1 MAKKL
6 IALVLTLV
14 MAASLFTVC
23 SFAEATEEEYIA
35 WAEANGYVK
44 QGEPLATSATEKKE
58 GGVNFGA
65 IDWSRELQEAAVKE
79 WLKGGPSI
87 TNPDY
92 VQDETG
98 WSYRNMFQ
106 MATCYNNVANNTNLE
121 LVLDASTLNLL
132 GVSEAG
138 TSKINEFTANPDV
151 CIAWSRQLRDDE
163 EAAGYN
169 YYSSYGMS
177 FYGTVV
183 QYGPEAL
190 ETEEGQD
197 KLINLFDKYY
207 VTYASGWASYYN
219 LWKDAADEAAVR
231 AGKLQY
237 ITNIVSSGAM
247 VVYEIV
253 PNRIVITCPF
263 MIDMAPTMVNAVT
276 YTTVQEGEDKYNYDL
291 GITDDFL
298 DMAIAYKNEYLADE
312 ANLAAVQ
319 EYYTTGS
326 YPMLDQY
333 SAMYGMPTSVEYALM
348 DNSCAGLKTQTT
360 WTPAE

>member
-1 MAKKL
+1 MAKRIL
-6 IALVLTLV
+6 AMLLTAVLLCSV
-14 MAASLFTVC
+14 YAVC
-23 SFAEATEEEYIA
+23 GSAEATEEEYIA
-35 WAEANGYVK
+35 WAESHGYVK
-44 QGEPLATSATEKKE
+44 MGEPLATSATEKKE

-87 TNPDY
+87 TNADY

-121 LVLDASTLNLL
+121 LVLDAATLNLL

-183 QYGPEAL
+183 QYSAADL
-190 ETEEGQD
+190 ETEEGQNA
-197 KLINLFDKYY
+197 LINLFDKYY
-207 VTYASGWASYYN
+207 VTYASGWAGYYN
-219 LWKDAADEAAVR
+219 LWKDATDEESIR
-231 AGKLQY
+231 AGKLAY

-253 PNRIVITCPF
+253 PTRIVITCPF
-263 MIDMAPTMVNAVT
+263 MIDMAPTMVNAIT
-276 YTTVQEGEDKYNYDL
+276 YTTVQEGEDKYSYDL
-291 GITDDFL
+291 GITDDFI

-312 ANLAAVQ
+312 ANLAAVKD
-319 EYYTTGS
+319 YYTTGS

-333 SAMYGMPTSVEYALM
+333 AAMYGTPTSVEYALM

-360 WTPAE
+360 WTPEA